1 MCRMY
6 LALVGIWDTL
16 IGIPLSIFVAYRE
29 LKTSGPHP
37 VWRQTA
43 RQHLLHFITTHIY
56 IYIYIY
62 MAPAGQQIFFLSA
75 FKRSP
80 TRMDFRMCVGPNF
93 ICPMRLPGTTA
104 GWTRSISPHTHTHTH
119 IHSSYHDYNRS
130 VLHTTCM
137 KF

>member
-1 MCRMY
+1 MSY
-6 LALVGIWDTL
+6 VSLWLWLEFGTLLLGFLFQFLLLKVGL
-16 IGIPLSIFVAYRE
+16 
-29 LKTSGPHP
+29 TSGPHP

-56 IYIYIY
+56 IYGSRWA
-62 MAPAGQQIFFLSA
+62 MNFVLSA

-80 TRMDFRMCVGPNF
+80 TRMDFRMCVGPEL

-104 GWTRSISPHTHTHTH
+104 GWTTQYLSTYTH

-137 KF
+137 NF